1 MCHEEGPWGT
11 DIGAQLEHGAMTEVG
26 LRQGHALEDRVKK
39 SFYKKV
45 TSDQGFEG

>member
-1 MCHEEGPWGT
+1 MGHRHR
-11 DIGAQLEHGAMTEVG
+11 AQLEHGAMTEVG

-39 SFYKKV
+39 SFHKKV